1 MGKKRKYT
9 LEEVEV
15 VSVVEEVKTEETST
29 EECLVVEEV
38 ADDICLEESVESPK
52 DDIKEEIV
60 EEIEAEKVGNET
72 HPTPLV
78 MDTDKIMDTIRK
90 FGKCKIVADELTVYN
105 RSLYTRNSKT
115 RILKKGETFY
125 FDRMHT
131 TSGNNIYVSWT
142 GSNGRRDYALF
153 KNLTTGTSPV
163 IKIG

>member
-1 MGKKRKYT
+1 MGKKKKRA

-60 EEIEAEKVGNET
+60 EEIEVEKVGSET
-72 HPTPLV
+72 HLTPFI

-105 RSLYTRNSKT
+105 RSLYTRNSTT

-142 GSNGRRDYALF
+142 GSNGRRNYALF
-153 KNLTTGTSPV
+153 KDLTTGTSPV